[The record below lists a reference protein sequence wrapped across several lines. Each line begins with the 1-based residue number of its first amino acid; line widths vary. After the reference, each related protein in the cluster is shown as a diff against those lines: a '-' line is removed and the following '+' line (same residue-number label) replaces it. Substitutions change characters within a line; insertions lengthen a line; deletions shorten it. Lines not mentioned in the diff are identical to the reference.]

1 MDLYSDKIYPT
12 LKCCVCYESF
22 KIDGEDYSKMEPNQ
36 EFYVLDEIYKCK
48 ICNEGV
54 YCQDCFN
61 KICSYGPQT
70 RYDINHIKLFKYIK
84 SYPCAICKSNL
95 YNVDFNKELQ
105 YIFNN
110 IIELNDSKYL
120 WPYDEFAK
128 ECCDVL
134 EDGERY
140 KSKPVFKI
148 LYNNLNSI

>member
-22 KIDGEDYSKMEPNQ
+22 ETVIEDGDVY
-36 EFYVLDEIYKCK
+36 DDIYKCK

-61 KICSYGPQT
+61 KICSHGPQT
-70 RYDINHIKLFKYIK
+70 RYDINHLKLFKYIK

-95 YNVDFNKELQ
+95 YNIDFNKELQ
-105 YIFNN
+105 YLFN
-110 IIELNDSKYL
+110 IITELNDSHYL

-148 LYNNLNSI
+148 LYNNLNLI